1 MFSIVRVVVLSL
13 LVLSF
18 FAVDIPAQDASGT
31 PPIEVADSAA
41 TSKSDSDSGE
51 PKPAPG
57 AALDQPPPSAEVPQ
71 VASVATL
78 FDRLTVTGGQGAVDE
93 VPGSAHFIGASD
105 LERQDYSDIHRIL
118 RQVPGVN
125 VQEEEGYGLR
135 PNIGMRGTGVERS
148 SKITLLE
155 DGILIAPAPY
165 TAPAAYYFPT
175 AGRMEAM
182 EVRKGSSSIIQGPF
196 TTGGVLNMISTSI
209 PYDFGGNLELFGGTD
224 STARMHASIGD
235 GSERFGWLFET
246 YQLQTD
252 GFKELDGGGD
262 TGVKLQDY
270 VGKLRFNTSSSARI
284 QQALE
289 LKLGKTIQDGDETY
303 LGLTEEDFASTPYRR
318 YAGSQADRIDTDHEQ
333 IQLRHFIQ
341 PLAYADVTTTVYRND
356 FFRNWY
362 KLGSVGGVSIS
373 DILDNPDAHP
383 GLLAIVRGDADNT
396 TGSLSIVANRRDYYS
411 QGVQSVAAFRFDAAG
426 AAHELEVG
434 VRYHEDAEDRFQ
446 EADRWGMQNGRMF
459 LVTPGAPGTNANRVS
474 NAEALA
480 FFVHDQMRFGR
491 WTVQPGLRYET
502 IDFVRTDY
510 GRNDPDRTGSNLN
523 VRQNG
528 VDVVIPGIGV
538 TYSMSPAW
546 GFFGGAHKGFAPP
559 GAGSDVRTEA
569 EESINYEAGARYES
583 GPVRAQLVGFFNDYS
598 NLLGRDTL
606 SSGGSGEGDLFNG
619 GEVDVLGIE
628 ASFSTDFAQSLGLNR
643 QVPFRLSYTWT
654 RAEFQTG
661 FETDFEDWA
670 PRVEPGDEVPYIP
683 EQQWST
689 EIGTVNEKWGTF
701 VTLNYTD
708 AMRTSA
714 GQGPIPDGE
723 GTDSYFTA
731 DLSAEYQ
738 LISKLRLRA
747 MVRNLTDETYVVA
760 RRPAGLRPGMSRS
773 VMLGF
778 TWGF

>member
-1 MFSIVRVVVLSL
+1 MFSSTPRVAVLT
-13 LVLSF
+13 LVILFSTG
-18 FAVDIPAQDASGT
+18 ISHGAQT
-31 PPIEVADSAA
+31 PDPTIEVSADDVADPSGSATHEPLPA
-41 TSKSDSDSGE
+41 AVAEESLQTPNTDTSQQARAGT
-51 PKPAPG
+51 
-57 AALDQPPPSAEVPQ
+57 V
-71 VASVATL
+71 
-78 FDRLTVTGGQGAVDE
+78 FDRLTVIGGQGRVDE
-93 VPGSAHFIGASD
+93 VPGSAHYLGATT
-105 LERQDYSDIHRIL
+105 LERQDHSDIHRIL

-209 PYDFGGNLELFGGTD
+209 PYDFGGNVELFGGTD
-224 STARMHASIGD
+224 STARVHASVGD
-235 GSERFGWLFET
+235 GSARFGWLFET

-252 GFKELDGGGD
+252 GFKELDDGGG
-262 TGVKLQDY
+262 TGVELQDY
-270 VGKLRFNTSSSARI
+270 VGKVRFNTASTSRI
-284 QQALE
+284 QQAIE
-289 LKLGKTIQDGDETY
+289 LKIGKTLQDGDETY
-303 LGLTEEDFASTPYRR
+303 LGLTESDFESTPYRR

-333 IQLRHFIQ
+333 YQLRHFIQ
-341 PLAYADVTTTVYRND
+341 PVANADVTTTVYRND

-362 KLGSVGGVSIS
+362 KLGSVGGVSIGDVLTDPETHQTLMS
-373 DILDNPDAHP
+373 ILRGEADDTSG
-383 GLLAIVRGDADNT
+383 GLSV
-396 TGSLSIVANRRDYYS
+396 VANRRDYYS
-411 QGVQSVAAFRFDAAG
+411 QGVQSVAAVRFDAVG
-426 AAHELEVG
+426 AEHDLEVG
-434 VRYHEDAEDRFQ
+434 IRYHEDSEDRFQ
-446 EADRWGMQNGRMF
+446 EADRWGIQNGRMF
-459 LVTPGAPGTNANRVS
+459 LVAEGDPGTNANRVS
-474 NAEALA
+474 SAEALA

-491 WTVQPGLRYET
+491 WTVQPGVRFEN

-510 GRNDPDRTGSNLN
+510 GRTDPDRTGSNTS
-523 VRQNG
+523 VRRNG

-538 TYSMSPAW
+538 TYSMTPAW
-546 GFFGGAHKGFAPP
+546 GFFGGVHKGFAPP
-559 GAGSDVRTEA
+559 GAGSDARTEA
-569 EESINYEAGARYES
+569 EESINYEAGARYET

-606 SSGGSGEGDLFNG
+606 SSGGTGDGDLFNG
-619 GEVDVLGIE
+619 GEVDVYGLE
-628 ASFSTDFAQSLGLNR
+628 ASFSTDLGQSFSSQR
-643 QVPFRLSYTWT
+643 QFPFRLSYTFT
-654 RAEFQTG
+654 RAEFQTA
-661 FETDFEDWA
+661 FETSFEDWA
-670 PRVEPGDEVPYIP
+670 PRVNPGDELPYLP
-683 EQQWST
+683 ENQWST
-689 EIGTVNEKWGTF
+689 ELGTVNEKWGTF
-701 VTLNYTD
+701 VTLHYTD

-723 GTDSYFTA
+723 GTDSYMTA